1 MADIDQALGATIERY
16 FVEFLMKFKN
26 NADDAEPAYVTQVR
40 RMRAEEMHTLFIDY
54 THFEKFSE

>member
-1 MADIDQALGATIERY
+1 MLTMLSRPMLLKWA
-16 FVEFLMKFKN
+16 FVVTSSF
-26 NADDAEPAYVTQVR
+26 NANRGQVR